1 MIPNRVDT
9 DHITVIRGSGVN
21 VDRYVPVPEPEGEVV
36 VAVVGRMLK
45 HKGTREVVLA
55 VRELKR
61 RRTKVRA
68 LLVGRPDPANPSSIG
83 GDTLRQWHREGRA
96 EWLGHQNDIAA
107 ICSKTRIAVLPS
119 YGVEGLPE
127 SLLEAAACGRP
138 IVTTDIRGCRDVV
151 VDGVNGFLVPTG
163 SWIELA
169 DAIEVLADSRELRR
183 RMGAAGR
190 TRVEAKF
197 SQDIVIRQ
205 TLDLYRSASEKAGRP
220 CPLFAA
226 EPPPS

>member
-1 MIPNRVDT
+1 M
-9 DHITVIRGSGVN
+9 
-21 VDRYVPVPEPEGEVV
+21 
-36 VAVVGRMLK
+36 
-45 HKGTREVVLA
+45 VLA
-55 VRELKR
+55 ARELKR
-61 RRTKVRA
+61 RRTKVRV

-83 GDTLRQWHREGRA
+83 EDTLRQWHREGCI

-107 ICSKTRIAVLPS
+107 VWSKAHIAVLPS
-119 YGVEGLPE
+119 YREGLPK

-138 IVTTDIRGCRDVV
+138 IVTTDVPGCRDVV
-151 VDGVNGFLVPTG
+151 VDGVNGFLVPTE

-169 DAIEVLADSRELRR
+169 DAIEVLAGSRELRR

-190 TRVEAKF
+190 ARVEATF

-205 TLDLYRSASEKAGRP
+205 TLDLYRSTSERAGRP
-220 CPLFAA
+220 CPRFAA